1 MRRALWLTLDVLML
15 IAALLVVRRAYQV
28 VNYRLPAIMEAPAAG
43 GAPAGPFELPRLAR
57 EVPAERYRIIVE
69 KNLFSPSRAPAPPPP
84 PPGEAV
90 RAPMANPADRHVVY
104 GIVSVDPET
113 FRAIIRDKKNPAAKP
128 RQYGTGDTIAD
139 GYTIRRIDGRGVLV
153 AASDGVE
160 TLLDLRAPKGPE
172 DTGPASRAAATGQP
186 STMPG
191 ATGGRLSTASP
202 GGSAVTPGRIPT
214 SPRTIPP
221 RPSSPRSMVV
231 PEGDP
236 AGSVPPVNM
245 DTILEMQGD
254 PGIPA
259 ELTPPTDAETEYW
272 NTP

>member
-1 MRRALWLTLDVLML
+1 MRRALWLTLDALML
-15 IAALLVVRRAYQV
+15 IAALLVMRRAYQV
-28 VNYRLPAIMEAPAAG
+28 VNYRVTAIIEAPAAG
-43 GAPAGPFELPRLAR
+43 DAPARPFELPRLAR

-69 KNLFSPSRAPAPPPP
+69 KNLFSPSRAPAPPPAP
-84 PPGEAV
+84 PIEGV
-90 RAPMANPADRHVVY
+90 KAPTADPADRHVVY
-104 GIVSVDPET
+104 GIVSVDPGT

-186 STMPG
+186 LGMPG
-191 ATGGRLSTASP
+191 AAGGRQPTASP
-202 GGSAVTPGRIPT
+202 GGSAVTPGRVPT
-214 SPRTIPP
+214 TSRTIPP
-221 RPSSPRSMVV
+221 RPSSPRSMVS
-231 PEGDP
+231 EGDQ

-245 DTILEMQGD
+245 DAILEMQGD
-254 PGIPA
+254 PGMPA
-259 ELTPPTDAETEYW
+259 ELTPPTDAETEFW
-272 NTP
+272 NAP